1 MEEALRIAFAGR
13 KNSGGWSNAPI
24 AEGQGGF
31 PWGRIIKILEELYMT
46 MTIEKKLRDF
56 HFWSGA
62 ATNAAKL
69 TPEELDQLDEMLDE
83 LNEPSGDYMSTTE
96 VNDLLWF
103 QMEDVCEWL
112 GLDYEEVMA
121 RD

>member
-1 MEEALRIAFAGR
+1 
-13 KNSGGWSNAPI
+13 
-24 AEGQGGF
+24 
-31 PWGRIIKILEELYMT
+31 MT

-69 TPEELDQLDEMLDE
+69 TPEELDQLDEQLDE
-83 LNEPSGDYMSTTE
+83 IASDGEPMSTTE
-96 VNDLLWF
+96 VNDFMWF
-103 QMEDVCEWL
+103 QFEDVCEWL

-121 RD
+121 RE

>member
-1 MEEALRIAFAGR
+1 
-13 KNSGGWSNAPI
+13 
-24 AEGQGGF
+24 
-31 PWGRIIKILEELYMT
+31 MT

-69 TPEELDQLDEMLDE
+69 TYEELDQLEEKIETWREDDDV
-83 LNEPSGDYMSTTE
+83 EPYTVTE
-96 VNDLLWF
+96 INDMMWF
-103 QMEDVCEWL
+103 QFEDICEWL

-121 RD
+121 RE

>member
-1 MEEALRIAFAGR
+1 
-13 KNSGGWSNAPI
+13 
-24 AEGQGGF
+24 
-31 PWGRIIKILEELYMT
+31 MT

-69 TPEELDQLDEMLDE
+69 TYEELDRLEQFIEDL
-83 LNEPSGDYMSTTE
+83 GDDPWSTTE
-96 VNDLLWF
+96 VNDMMWF
-103 QMEDVCEWL
+103 DFENVCDWL

-121 RD
+121 RE

>member
-1 MEEALRIAFAGR
+1 
-13 KNSGGWSNAPI
+13 
-24 AEGQGGF
+24 
-31 PWGRIIKILEELYMT
+31 MT

-69 TPEELDQLDEMLDE
+69 TSDELDE
-83 LNEPSGDYMSTTE
+83 LENQLEEIKGDDEPWSTTE
-96 VNDLLWF
+96 VNDIMWF
-103 QMEDVCEWL
+103 QFEDICEWL

-121 RD
+121 RE

>member
-1 MEEALRIAFAGR
+1 
-13 KNSGGWSNAPI
+13 
-24 AEGQGGF
+24 
-31 PWGRIIKILEELYMT
+31 MT

-69 TPEELDQLDEMLDE
+69 TPEELDTLESELEDMIDEK
-83 LNEPSGDYMSTTE
+83 EPWSTTE
-96 VNDLLWF
+96 INDLMWF
-103 QMEDVCEWL
+103 QFEDVCEWL

-121 RD
+121 RN

>member
-1 MEEALRIAFAGR
+1 
-13 KNSGGWSNAPI
+13 
-24 AEGQGGF
+24 
-31 PWGRIIKILEELYMT
+31 MT

-69 TPEELDQLDEMLDE
+69 TPEELDTLENIIEDFRCDQ
-83 LNEPSGDYMSTTE
+83 EPYSTTE
-96 VNDLLWF
+96 VNDIMWF
-103 QMEDVCEWL
+103 EFEDVCEWL

-121 RD
+121 RE

>member
-1 MEEALRIAFAGR
+1 
-13 KNSGGWSNAPI
+13 
-24 AEGQGGF
+24 
-31 PWGRIIKILEELYMT
+31 MT

-69 TPEELDQLDEMLDE
+69 TPEELDQVETIME
-83 LNEPSGDYMSTTE
+83 ESMGDDGYWSTTE
-96 VNDLLWF
+96 VNDMMWF
-103 QMEDVCEWL
+103 QFEDICDWL

-121 RD
+121 RE